1 MALPNQ
7 PPHAA
12 AFADASTRPYWLDRP
27 IAPQRRPPLSADTTC
42 DLAIV
47 GGGFTGLWA
56 ALLAKEEDPSRD
68 VVILEGDAIAEGASG
83 RNGGFVEAS
92 LTHGL
97 ENGLSRFPDEIE
109 ELERLGRENMAGL
122 EAFLDRHGID
132 AAYEKNGMLVVARE
146 PHEEQELAAHVGD
159 LRRFGYDAE
168 YLGLDRVRQE
178 VDSPTFRGALWQRTS
193 SAIVDPAKLAWG
205 LAGVAQ
211 SQGVRIHEG
220 SRVTE
225 LRDVPG
231 GIELRTAGTTLRAR
245 RVILATNG
253 FPPLVRSIRRYVV
266 PVYDYVL
273 VTEPLSAAQHKAIG
287 WRNRQGIGD
296 ATNQFHYYR
305 PTEDGRILW
314 GGYDAIYHFRNG
326 VSPRLEQRFET
337 FDLLSRHFFETFPQL
352 EGLRFSHRW
361 AGVIDTSSRFCVM
374 FGTGMSGKLSYAV
387 GYTGLGVAASRFG
400 AQVALDLADGKQTE
414 RTRLRFVRQKPI
426 PFPPEPLRYI
436 GIQLTRRALARA
448 DRNQGRRGLWLR
460 TLDRFGLGFDS

>member
-1 MALPNQ
+1 VQRTRLAWRYGSSQSAASRGGVRRRKHPAVLARPADR
-7 PPHAA
+7 PAAPAA
-12 AFADASTRPYWLDRP
+12 ALRRYDLRPGDR
-27 IAPQRRPPLSADTTC
+27 RRG
-42 DLAIV
+42 V
-47 GGGFTGLWA
+47 HRLWA

-109 ELERLGRENMAGL
+109 ELERLGRDNMAGL

-220 SRVTE
+220 V
-225 LRDVPG
+225 
-231 GIELRTAGTTLRAR
+231 AG
-245 RVILATNG
+245 
-253 FPPLVRSIRRYVV
+253 
-266 PVYDYVL
+266 
-273 VTEPLSAAQHKAIG
+273 H
-287 WRNRQGIGD
+287 
-296 ATNQFHYYR
+296 
-305 PTEDGRILW
+305 
-314 GGYDAIYHFRNG
+314 
-326 VSPRLEQRFET
+326 
-337 FDLLSRHFFETFPQL
+337 
-352 EGLRFSHRW
+352 
-361 AGVIDTSSRFCVM
+361 
-374 FGTGMSGKLSYAV
+374 
-387 GYTGLGVAASRFG
+387 
-400 AQVALDLADGKQTE
+400 
-414 RTRLRFVRQKPI
+414 
-426 PFPPEPLRYI
+426 
-436 GIQLTRRALARA
+436 
-448 DRNQGRRGLWLR
+448 
-460 TLDRFGLGFDS
+460 